1 MPKVSIIV
9 PTYNAEQYLVE
20 CMESII
26 NQTLKDIEVICIDDG
41 SCDNSGRILDDYA
54 SRDKRIKVIHSENR
68 GYGKAMNVGLDNVTG
83 EYVGIVEPDDYVD
96 LTMYEILYQ
105 KAIELDLDLIKS
117 DFNRFIGNNGNR
129 EYFYNKLDSTDK
141 YYNKLI
147 NLQENIEPFDFIMNT
162 WSGIYKREF
171 LNKNN
176 IRHHETA
183 GASFQDNGFWFQS
196 FAFAQRTYFL
206 DIPLYFNRRDNENS
220 SVKNKGKVYAM
231 ANEYDWIYQ
240 KLFVE
245 HSYLKNKLLTVYW
258 QKRLGN
264 HMFTLKRIDKKFV
277 NEYLKFCKED
287 CSKGIKEHELIIEKF
302 NTKEQENLKLLLNN
316 PRKLYRKLKNEKQ
329 WFEYVFSV
337 TNFLSRNEK
346 WYKVIYILGLKF
358 SFRNKKK
365 EAKKKALDESENE

>member
-1 MPKVSIIV
+1 
-9 PTYNAEQYLVE
+9 
-20 CMESII
+20 
-26 NQTLKDIEVICIDDG
+26 
-41 SCDNSGRILDDYA
+41 
-54 SRDKRIKVIHSENR
+54 
-68 GYGKAMNVGLDNVTG
+68 
-83 EYVGIVEPDDYVD
+83 
-96 LTMYEILYQ
+96 
-105 KAIELDLDLIKS
+105 
-117 DFNRFIGNNGNR
+117 
-129 EYFYNKLDSTDK
+129 
-141 YYNKLI
+141 
-147 NLQENIEPFDFIMNT
+147 
-162 WSGIYKREF
+162 
-171 LNKNN
+171 
-176 IRHHETA
+176 
-183 GASFQDNGFWFQS
+183 
-196 FAFAQRTYFL
+196 
-206 DIPLYFNRRDNENS
+206 
-220 SVKNKGKVYAM
+220 M

-365 EAKKKALDESENE
+365 EAKMKVSN